1 MEVILLPVS
10 AIILTSFERIVLILV
25 FMEVIL
31 LQLGEKIERVL
42 TGMF

>member
-31 LQLGEKIERVL
+31 LHVPGFPSSIH
-42 TGMF
+42 THPF